1 MRVMDHRSWHQHSP
15 LGVLEVE
22 ISATGIRTIALGVPN
37 DAVAPPGVPET
48 SVAGALDAYFAGDL
62 SALDDLPV
70 DLEGRSPFSSAV
82 LVALRTVPPG
92 SVTTYGELARAVGRA
107 GAARAVGRAVGANP
121 VPLVIPC
128 HRVLAS
134 GGELGGYSAGLD
146 RKRWLLAHEGA
157 GRSQASAGS
166 GSSTPW
172 RRR

>member
-1 MRVMDHRSWHQHSP
+1 MDHRSWHQDSP
-15 LGVLEVE
+15 LGVVEVE
-22 ISATGIRTIALGVPN
+22 VSATGVRAIAVGVAK
-37 DAVAPPGVPET
+37 DAVVARGAPEI
-48 SVAGALDAYFAGDL
+48 SVARALDAYFAGDL

-70 DLEGRSPFSSAV
+70 DLDGCSPFSSAV
-82 LVALRTVPPG
+82 LVALKGVAAG

-134 GGELGGYSAGLD
+134 GGRLGGYSAGPD
-146 RKRWLLAHEGA
+146 RKRWLLSHEGV
-157 GRSQASAGS
+157 RPSQASAGS

-172 RRR
+172 RWR